1 MRPINR
7 GAVPQHITQSGRIQT
22 VKVENYG
29 FFAGELIARLGEYCS
44 YCEVELGANL
54 AVEHILAKRDNPN
67 LEENWDNLL
76 LACPNCNSHK
86 STQVQ
91 NRDNYYWPDTVYA
104 GFNTFSM
111 LDYYIGPADGDN
123 VVLVRPKA
131 GTPADP
137 NKVQATIDLLDL
149 NHYVAADSDPKA
161 SDRRVWNRTK
171 TWSIAVS
178 MANTLSSYYARYT
191 AIGNDGQ
198 AAADALADP
207 AINILQRQITIA
219 ALAAGFWSVWATVF
233 TTTGTFINPAFRD
246 NLLHTLFVAPFPG
259 TRYP

>member
-1 MRPINR
+1 MRPIER
-7 GAVPQHITQSGRIQT
+7 GPVPRHITRSGRGQT
-22 VKVENYG
+22 VTVENYG

-54 AVEHILAKRDNPN
+54 AIEHILARSGNPH
-67 LEENWDNLL
+67 LEVDWGNLL
-76 LACPNCNSHK
+76 LACPNCNSRK

-91 NRDNYYWPDTVYA
+91 NRQNYYWPDTVYP

-111 LDYYIGPADGDN
+111 LDYYIGQVGSDN

-131 GTPADP
+131 GTSADRA
-137 NKVQATIDLLDL
+137 KVQATIDLLDL
-149 NHYVAADSDPKA
+149 NHFVAADDDPKA

-171 TWSIAVS
+171 TWNIAVS
-178 MANTLSSYYARYT
+178 MASTLSRYYTKYDGT
-191 AIGNDGQ
+191 GNDVQ
-198 AAADALADP
+198 AVANALADP

-219 ALAAGFWSVWATVF
+219 ALAGGFWSVWVTVF
-233 TTTGTFINPAFRD
+233 STTGMFITQGFRD
-246 NLLHTLFVAPFPG
+246 TLLQTLFVTPFPG